1 MDNLSGLSWSASPVS
16 NANKPHPP
24 PKPNTLSS
32 NVFANLP
39 IRPSTTSPGPSKFN
53 RTAPQPPPSTAGG
66 GDSFANLVSFGRNK
80 QSTGNLSLQE
90 QQRRLQEQKA
100 NEEKERRKKI
110 DALFGGGGSGDAATG
125 FWNSLESGKG
135 AGDST
140 TAASRAPPVDDDD
153 DDLLAAFNASVPV
166 DNSSHYPPP
175 APSPVSGSYTP
186 TPRSGTP
193 SSHMQDLISD
203 SGFLGPKS
211 YTPAPR
217 NGTPGSH
224 LQDLMGDSAPNY
236 TQSGS
241 LDPFDIGSLP
251 SRTTPTNNVADDDD
265 ILGDLAKPV
274 SELPPRPKPT
284 PPTKPQE
291 LEDMPSMN
299 SKTISDPR
307 DPVIAEIMD
316 MGFTAAQAKR
326 ALHETDSLDVRT
338 AVGWLLED
346 AHKRSRPASSQPMP
360 RTGSSQGQRG
370 RRPDEGAPR
379 RRREEGRDE
388 DSTPAWVRDRSREP
402 DGEKDLGALA
412 HEIGGTLFKSAN
424 SLWNTGKKKV
434 EKAIAE
440 FQTEGPGSD
449 SGDPN
454 MPKWM
459 RDQQIEASVPTRG
472 RERGNRFHEDDIRP
486 IQRTPQ
492 APEPKLTEE
501 AMMLEAGSG
510 PPPRRKQEMDS
521 SSRSSSATPSGLGLS
536 EKELIQRQRQYNL
549 EQAIRDKERE
559 LRERERP
566 KPVSSSIPNSIERN
580 RKITREAVEEDSAGQ
595 YVSRNRR
602 RPPPP
607 SATSNT
613 KPATPEP
620 PRGDLLFGGG
630 STTRE
635 QSRNPFQQRNPA
647 PVSAPRRQNPNPT
660 PPPEPRHVIPQRP
673 NIHLSSSAQQIST
686 SARIKGSEAFK
697 RGDYTLALTHYTASL
712 SPLPESHILR
722 IVVLSNRALCNLK
735 LGDPKSAL
743 SDCEEILSIIG
754 PGRGDGEIIT
764 LDGGNKD
771 MKEYWGKTITRKAEG
786 LEQLEKWVD
795 ASATWTLAVESGVG
809 GAVATAG
816 RRRCESA
823 LRPKPAISSSS
834 SPRPNPARRPPPPK
848 VVRPHVDAQAVK
860 ALRQANAAA
869 DRVEDE
875 KLALHDSVETR
886 IGTWKAGKEGNLRA
900 LLGSLDTV
908 LWDGAGWKK
917 VGMGDLLMPGK
928 CKVVYM
934 KGISKVHPDK
944 ISQDATTEQKMISAA
959 VFSLLNEAWDKFKA
973 ENRL

>member
-1 MDNLSGLSWSASPVS
+1 M
-16 NANKPHPP
+16 
-24 PKPNTLSS
+24 
-32 NVFANLP
+32 
-39 IRPSTTSPGPSKFN
+39 
-53 RTAPQPPPSTAGG
+53 
-66 GDSFANLVSFGRNK
+66 
-80 QSTGNLSLQE
+80 SLQE

-135 AGDST
+135 TGDST

-186 TPRSGTP
+186 TPRSGSP
-193 SSHMQDLISD
+193 SSHLQDLISD

-224 LQDLMGDSAPNY
+224 LQDLMDDSAPNY
-236 TQSGS
+236 TQSGP

-274 SELPPRPKPT
+274 SELPPRPKPI

-299 SKTISDPR
+299 SKQISDPR

-326 ALHETDSLDVRT
+326 AFHETDSLDVRT

-379 RRREEGRDE
+379 RRREEGGDG

-459 RDQQIEASVPTRG
+459 RDQQMEASVPTRG

-486 IQRTPQ
+486 VQRTPQ

-510 PPPRRKQEMDS
+510 PPPRRKQEMDT

-536 EKELIQRQRQYNL
+536 EKEMIQRQRQYNL

-613 KPATPEP
+613 KLATPEP
-620 PRGDLLFGGG
+620 PRGDLLFGSG

-660 PPPEPRHVIPQRP
+660 PPPETRHVIPQRP

-735 LGDPKSAL
+735 LGDPKSSL

-786 LEQLEKWVD
+786 LEQLEKWID

-834 SPRPNPARRPPPPK
+834 SPRPNPARRPPPP

-944 ISQDATTEQKMISAA
+944 VCLFIAGCMGGRTE
-959 VFSLLNEAWDKFKA
+959 
-973 ENRL
+973 